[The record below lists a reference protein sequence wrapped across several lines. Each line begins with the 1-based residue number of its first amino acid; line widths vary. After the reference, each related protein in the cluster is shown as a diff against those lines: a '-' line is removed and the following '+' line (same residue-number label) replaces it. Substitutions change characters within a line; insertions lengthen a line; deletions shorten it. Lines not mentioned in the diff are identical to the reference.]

1 MLRQWLSGL
10 VTCVVLW
17 SLASPSSALAQC
29 VARSPAAI
37 SGDAKVIV
45 DAVALPS
52 SSSLDGLLLSP
63 ARFRVERYDKG
74 SGPNEIDVVTGD
86 MRTVDGGL
94 ASLSEALHV
103 VAGERWRL
111 IGSRDGAARLTPACG
126 ASAQLPEE
134 VLPPMIRSGSRWIA
148 LSRSRYSGRGAIHAP
163 TVHVSR
169 LLRIAVRDRDE
180 APVVRFGSQVLSVQ
194 RAGPNRFL
202 ARLPTRGRG
211 RRLVMETRWGFWTAS
226 LRSTR

>member
-1 MLRQWLSGL
+1 MLRQWLGGL

-37 SGDAKVIV
+37 SGDAEVIV
-45 DAVALPS
+45 DAVALPAS
-52 SSSLDGLLLSP
+52 SSPDGRLLSP

-74 SGPNEIDVVTGD
+74 TGPNEIDVVTGD
-86 MRTVDGGL
+86 LRTPDGVF
-94 ASLSEALHV
+94 ASVSEALHV

-111 IGSRDGAARLTPACG
+111 IGSDDAGRLTPACG

-134 VLPPMIRSGSRWIA
+134 LLPPMIRSGSRWIA
-148 LSRSRYSGRGAIHAP
+148 LSRSRYSGRGAISAP
-163 TVHVSR
+163 TVHPSR
-169 LLRIAVRDRDE
+169 PLRIAVRDRDE
-180 APVVRFGSQVLSVQ
+180 APVVRLGSQVLSAR

-202 ARLPTRGRG
+202 ARLPARLRG
-211 RRLVMETRWGFWTAS
+211 RRLVIETRWGFWTAN